1 MNLLQHGGFYL
12 MVEINSVLKK
22 TSAGEDVVVK
32 SLGYV
37 PEADIKEGTYRISSK
52 LEQIGDS
59 CFANNLALKWI
70 DIPSNIN
77 KIGAWAFANSG
88 LQSIELPSNV
98 TTIGDGLFS
107 NCRSLTRFNIGGSGF
122 DTIRR
127 WMFEKCVALT
137 SIIIPANIILID
149 DLAFADCSN
158 LTSVRIV
165 NEGIQIAPNAFRN
178 TRALEK
184 ITVGSGSRARN
195 YFKNADGNIEFRQ

>member
-12 MVEINSVLKK
+12 MVDIVGRTLN
-22 TSAGEDVVVK
+22 
-32 SLGYV
+32 YV
-37 PEADIKEGTYRISSK
+37 PEANVKDGTYKIPSK
-52 LEQIGDS
+52 ITQIGDS
-59 CFANNLALKWI
+59 CFGNNLLLKWI
-70 DIPSNIN
+70 DIPSGIT

-98 TTIGDGLFS
+98 TAIGDGVFS
-107 NCRSLTRFNIGGSGF
+107 NCRSLTQVKIGSGF

-137 SIIIPANIILID
+137 SIVIPANIILID

-184 ITVGSGSRARN
+184 ITVGNGERARN
-195 YFKNADGNIEFRQ
+195 YFKNANGNIEFRQ

>member
-1 MNLLQHGGFYL
+1 
-12 MVEINSVLKK
+12 MVDIVGRTLN
-22 TSAGEDVVVK
+22 
-32 SLGYV
+32 YV
-37 PEADIKEGTYRISSK
+37 PEANVKDGTYRIPSK
-52 LEQIGDS
+52 ITHIGDS
-59 CFANNLALKWI
+59 CFGNNLSLKWI
-70 DIPSNIN
+70 DIPSGIT

-107 NCRSLTRFNIGGSGF
+107 NCRSLTQVKIGGAF

-137 SIIIPANIILID
+137 SIVIPANIILID

-184 ITVGSGSRARN
+184 ITVGSGERARN